1 MPTVDSLTPVGRA
14 TLAKALPFST
24 PMSANFQDLFQKLV
38 PMQVHQSLAAYDAA
52 KAGLMNMEIGKMR
65 EATQFLNGQGK
76 SYVFFLLFTLLN

>member
-1 MPTVDSLTPVGRA
+1 MPTIDSLTPVGRA

-38 PMQVHQSLAAYDAA
+38 PMQVHQSLVAYDAA

-76 SYVFFLLFTLLN
+76 SYGFFYFSRC